1 MMLKIKEF
9 DIRLIYERAF
19 EYSFYYI
26 EFNGE
31 NFLDMQ
37 LLRFKSDTILIEVEK
52 ELIDSLNKEVIWLII
67 QMYNNLI
74 YFIRFKNI
82 KLAMDFYTC
91 IFLGE
96 IKDGHIELNENIKR
110 FLLKK
115 FKVKKFDSF
124 TENLVHIKFLVK
136 YSPILSKFINFE
148 EFNNIEIRKKDYK
161 SINWEEVYYIEF
173 NNGLKFFN
181 TEEIDFYTKTLYA
194 YIDPKFSQILKSF
207 EK

>member
-1 MMLKIKEF
+1 
-9 DIRLIYERAF
+9 
-19 EYSFYYI
+19 
-26 EFNGE
+26 
-31 NFLDMQ
+31 
-37 LLRFKSDTILIEVEK
+37 
-52 ELIDSLNKEVIWLII
+52 
-67 QMYNNLI
+67 MYNNLI
-74 YFIRFKNI
+74 YFIKFKNI

-96 IKDGHIELNENIKR
+96 IEDGHIELNENIKR

-115 FKVKKFDSF
+115 FKVSKFDSF

-148 EFNNIEIRKKDYK
+148 EFNNIKIQRKDYK
-161 SINWEEVYYIEF
+161 SIDWGDVYYIKF

-181 TEEIDFYTKTLYA
+181 TEEVDFDTETLY
-194 YIDPKFSQILKSF
+194 ININSKFSRILKSF

>member
-1 MMLKIKEF
+1 M
-9 DIRLIYERAF
+9 
-19 EYSFYYI
+19 
-26 EFNGE
+26 
-31 NFLDMQ
+31 
-37 LLRFKSDTILIEVEK
+37 
-52 ELIDSLNKEVIWLII
+52 II
-67 QMYNNLI
+67 QIYNDLI

-82 KLAMDFYTC
+82 KLAIDFDTC

-96 IKDGHIELNENIKR
+96 IKNNCIELNANIKR

-115 FKVKKFDSF
+115 FKVSKFDSF

-148 EFNNIEIRKKDYK
+148 EFNNIKIQRKDYK
-161 SINWEEVYYIEF
+161 SIAWGEFYYIKF

-181 TEEIDFYTKTLYA
+181 TEEIDFDAKTLYTD
-194 YIDPKFSQILKSF
+194 IDPKFSQILKSF

>member
-1 MMLKIKEF
+1 M
-9 DIRLIYERAF
+9 
-19 EYSFYYI
+19 
-26 EFNGE
+26 
-31 NFLDMQ
+31 
-37 LLRFKSDTILIEVEK
+37 T
-52 ELIDSLNKEVIWLII
+52 I

-74 YFIRFKNI
+74 YFIKFKNI

-96 IKDGHIELNENIKR
+96 IEDGHIELNVNIKR

-115 FKVKKFDSF
+115 FKVSKFDSF

-148 EFNNIEIRKKDYK
+148 EFNNMEIRKKDYK
-161 SINWEEVYYIEF
+161 SIDWEEVYYIEF

-194 YIDPKFSQILKSF
+194 YIDPKFLQILKSF